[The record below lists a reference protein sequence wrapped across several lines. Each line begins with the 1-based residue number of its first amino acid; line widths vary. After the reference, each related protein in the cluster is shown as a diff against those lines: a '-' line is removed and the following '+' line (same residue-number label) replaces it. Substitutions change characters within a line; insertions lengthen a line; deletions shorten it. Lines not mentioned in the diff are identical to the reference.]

1 MAQYPSF
8 CALPPCQIFH
18 QARTG
23 KHPADF
29 DPTAASGS
37 AMEELILREISV
49 LFLLSIVVVLVCHRF
64 RLPSIVGFLL
74 TGVLC
79 GPSAL
84 GLIPNK
90 EVVDLMAE
98 VGVAFLMFTIG
109 MELSGKELVRMK
121 RPLLLGGT
129 AQVVLT
135 MAAVFGLTFWWS
147 GMRLGLVYGCMVT
160 LSSTAIVLSLLQQK
174 AQMDS
179 PQGRTCLAVL
189 IFQDLAIVPM
199 VLMLPLLSGGLDVD
213 MHSMAFAAGKGVATI
228 CGILLF
234 GKFVLPRLMFSVV
247 RSRSR
252 ELMLMTTLGLCLT
265 VALITYMI
273 GLSLAL
279 GAFLAGLM
287 LAESEYSLNTLET
300 MLPFKEVF
308 SSIFFMSVGMLLD
321 VQFFVT
327 HIPVILAV
335 ASAIIAVKILM
346 TMPAVLALNYSLRT
360 ALLVAFSLAQVGEFS
375 FVLAKSAL
383 GLGLLDDSS
392 YQVFLASSIFTMVL
406 TPLLIGAAPSAATLF
421 LCRWGLSK
429 DCPDSSQPSPD
440 EADMEEANEGGIIRD
455 GRLLKDHLIIIGFG
469 IGGKI
474 MARGAKACGIPYVIS
489 EMNPDTVARYR
500 DSEPIRHGD
509 ASFPLVLE
517 HLGVATARALTLLIS
532 DPAGGRGIIAN
543 ARAMNPS
550 LYIIVRTRY
559 LGNIDHYRELGADE
573 VIPEEF
579 ETSLEVFARVLNRYL
594 VPRQDIDRYVTAI
607 RRENYGMA
615 RRLDMGGSIM
625 QSLPDLQLTALT
637 VEEGSPLAGKTLG
650 EAALRRE
657 HSVTVAGLRR
667 NEEIDQSPNANTL
680 MLPGD
685 IVYLLATQEAINA
698 AAGLFLR
705 EETAETKED

>member
-1 MAQYPSF
+1 
-8 CALPPCQIFH
+8 
-18 QARTG
+18 
-23 KHPADF
+23 
-29 DPTAASGS
+29 
-37 AMEELILREISV
+37 MEELILREIAV

-90 EVVDLMAE
+90 EAVDIMAE

-121 RPLLLGGT
+121 RPLLMGGT

-199 VLMLPLLSGGLDVD
+199 VLMLPLLSGGLAVD
-213 MHSMAFAAGKGVATI
+213 LNSMAFAAGKGVLTI
-228 CGILLF
+228 LGILLF
-234 GKFVLPRLMFSVV
+234 GKFVLPKLMFSVV
-247 RSRSR
+247 RARSR

-327 HIPVILAV
+327 HIPIILAV
-335 ASAIIAVKILM
+335 ATAIIAVKILM
-346 TMPAVLALNYSLRT
+346 VIPAVLTLNYSLRT

-383 GLGLLDDSS
+383 GLSLLSDSA
-392 YQVFLASSIFTMVL
+392 YQIFLASSIFTMVL
-406 TPLLIGAAPSAATLF
+406 TPLLIGIAP
-421 LCRWGLSK
+421 
-429 DCPDSSQPSPD
+429 
-440 EADMEEANEGGIIRD
+440 
-455 GRLLKDHLIIIGFG
+455 
-469 IGGKI
+469 
-474 MARGAKACGIPYVIS
+474 
-489 EMNPDTVARYR
+489 
-500 DSEPIRHGD
+500 
-509 ASFPLVLE
+509 
-517 HLGVATARALTLLIS
+517 
-532 DPAGGRGIIAN
+532 
-543 ARAMNPS
+543 
-550 LYIIVRTRY
+550 
-559 LGNIDHYRELGADE
+559 
-573 VIPEEF
+573 
-579 ETSLEVFARVLNRYL
+579 
-594 VPRQDIDRYVTAI
+594 
-607 RRENYGMA
+607 
-615 RRLDMGGSIM
+615 
-625 QSLPDLQLTALT
+625 
-637 VEEGSPLAGKTLG
+637 
-650 EAALRRE
+650 
-657 HSVTVAGLRR
+657 
-667 NEEIDQSPNANTL
+667 
-680 MLPGD
+680 
-685 IVYLLATQEAINA
+685 A
-698 AAGLFLR
+698 AAHLFICR
-705 EETAETKED
+705 

>member
-1 MAQYPSF
+1 
-8 CALPPCQIFH
+8 
-18 QARTG
+18 
-23 KHPADF
+23 
-29 DPTAASGS
+29 
-37 AMEELILREISV
+37 MEELILREIAV

-90 EVVDLMAE
+90 EAVDIMAE

-135 MAAVFGLTFWWS
+135 MAAVFALTFWWS

-174 AQMDS
+174 GQMDS

-199 VLMLPLLSGGLDVD
+199 VLMFPLLSGGLAVD
-213 MHSMAFAAGKGVATI
+213 IHSMALAAGKGVLTI
-228 CGILLF
+228 LGILLF
-234 GKFVLPRLMFSVV
+234 GKVVLPRLMFSVV

-252 ELMLMTTLGLCLT
+252 ELMLMTTLGLCLA
-265 VALITYMI
+265 VALITYKI

-321 VQFFVT
+321 VQFFVM
-327 HIPVILAV
+327 HIPVILA
-335 ASAIIAVKILM
+335 AATAIIVVKILM
-346 TMPAVLALNYSLRT
+346 TMPAVLVLNYSLRT

-383 GLGLLDDSS
+383 GLGLLTDSA
-392 YQVFLASSIFTMVL
+392 YQIFLASSIFTMVL
-406 TPLLIGAAPSAATLF
+406 TPLLINAAPGAANLL

-429 DCPDSSQPSPD
+429 ECPDSSQPSP
-440 EADMEEANEGGIIRD
+440 EEAENEENENGIIRD
-455 GRLLKDHLIIIGFG
+455 GRLLKDHLIIVGFG

-474 MARGAKACGIPYVIS
+474 MARGAKACGIPYIIS

-500 DSEPIRHGD
+500 DTEPIRHGD

-517 HLGVATARALTLLIS
+517 HLGASTARALTLLIS

-579 ETSLEVFARVLNRYL
+579 ETSLEVCARVLNRYL
-594 VPRQDIDRYVTAI
+594 VPRQDIDRYVDII
-607 RRENYGMA
+607 RSENYGMA
-615 RRLDMGGSIM
+615 RRLDMGGSVM
-625 QSLPDLQLTALT
+625 HCLPDLQLTAFT
-637 VEEGSPLAGKTLG
+637 VEEGSPVAGKTIG

-657 HSVTVAGLRR
+657 HGVTAAGLRR
-667 NEEIDQSPNANTL
+667 GEEINNTPSANTQL
-680 MLPGD
+680 LPGD
-685 IVYLLATQEAINA
+685 IVYLLATQEAIIKA
-698 AAGLFLR
+698 SGLFHGRPETLLEA
-705 EETAETKED
+705 EEH

>member
-1 MAQYPSF
+1 
-8 CALPPCQIFH
+8 
-18 QARTG
+18 
-23 KHPADF
+23 
-29 DPTAASGS
+29 
-37 AMEELILREISV
+37 MEELILREIAV

-90 EVVDLMAE
+90 EAVDIMAE

-109 MELSGKELVRMK
+109 MELSGKELIRMK

-135 MAAVFGLTFWWS
+135 MAAVFALTFWWS

-199 VLMLPLLSGGLDVD
+199 VLMLPLLSGGLAVD
-213 MHSMAFAAGKGVATI
+213 LNSMAIAAGKGVLTI
-228 CGILLF
+228 LGILLF
-234 GKFVLPRLMFSVV
+234 GKIVLPKLMFSVV

-252 ELMLMTTLGLCLT
+252 ELMLMTTLGLCLA
-265 VALITYMI
+265 VALITYKI

-327 HIPVILAV
+327 HIPVILA
-335 ASAIIAVKILM
+335 AATAIVVVKILM
-346 TMPAVLALNYSLRT
+346 TIPAVLVLNYSLRT

-383 GLGLLDDSS
+383 GLGLLTDSA

-406 TPLLIGAAPSAATLF
+406 TPLLINAAPWAAKLL

-429 DCPDSSQPSPD
+429 ECSDSSQPSP
-440 EADMEEANEGGIIRD
+440 EETENEENGIIRD

-500 DSEPIRHGD
+500 DTEPIRHGD

-517 HLGVATARALTLLIS
+517 HLGVVTARALTLLIS

-559 LGNIDHYRELGADE
+559 LGNIDHYREIGADE

-594 VPRQDIDRYVTAI
+594 VPRQDIDRYVDII
-607 RRENYGMA
+607 RSENYGMA
-615 RRLDMGGSIM
+615 RRLDMGGSVM
-625 QSLPDLQLTALT
+625 HCLPDLQLTAFT
-637 VEEGSPLAGKTLG
+637 VEEGSPVAGKTLG

-657 HSVTVAGLRR
+657 HGVTAAGLRR
-667 NEEIDQSPNANTL
+667 GETINSAPDANTL
-680 MLPGD
+680 LLPGD
-685 IVYLLATQEAINA
+685 IIFLLATQEAISKA
-698 AAGLFLR
+698 SALFHSRQEHLL
-705 EETAETKED
+705 EAKEH